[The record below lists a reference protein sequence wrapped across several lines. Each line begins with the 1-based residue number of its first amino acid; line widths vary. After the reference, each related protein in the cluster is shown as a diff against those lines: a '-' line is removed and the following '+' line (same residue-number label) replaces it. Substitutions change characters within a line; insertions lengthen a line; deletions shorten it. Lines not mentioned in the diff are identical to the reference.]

1 MNKKIKVSKR
11 KKTTDEQ
18 LGRMLTNIYESGY
31 INHNQAYKYS
41 FLKGVAT
48 GVGGVIGATVV
59 IALILWGLSLFQEIP
74 LIGPITQKVQTSIEQ
89 GTK

>member
-1 MNKKIKVSKR
+1 MSKLTR
-11 KKTTDEQ
+11 KKSDDEQ

-41 FLKGVAT
+41 FLKGIAT

-59 IALILWGLSLFQEIP
+59 IAIIVWGLSLFQEIP
-74 LIGPITQKVQTSIEQ
+74 LIGPFAQKVQTTIEQ
-89 GTK
+89 SAK